1 MPAPQISTDALH
13 DGCTTLAAVGPN
25 SQHRCDGT
33 STYHKQDKRAFCAES
48 LTQNQA
54 AIKYFE
60 AAIVVFNSPAVERI
74 VMMAIWVET
83 IFPPSAWSS
92 SVPASAIGAWAVP
105 RCRSHSYGNDTVGLL
120 NLGCSKGDRRIT
132 LAGRKYYLATIQA
145 LQSDIAQ
152 PSWNT
157 LGIFAASLDL
167 MMSSLYAVVSP
178 GVDTWLHHLTGQ
190 TTLLSTR
197 STECTTPGFS
207 SFIVSHYRQLNLIR
221 GLVFRKSMPPG
232 SWDTGLDEPSQGS
245 SELMCRL
252 AIKLPALLELTDQ
265 TMKANERNDD
275 ESVRVLVSLLQL
287 ERSLSDW
294 LETWTDLQPSR
305 KQLASTRSHN
315 TTQTIPSF
323 EDSLVIG
330 MLWCL
335 LLLLH
340 ESVYDLTRRLGSK
353 IYNTT
358 RKASF
363 DKADTYAMLL
373 YQSVPHLLEQA
384 GEPLSKIL
392 AVRAPLHFAEC
403 WYNRVRDEEQVERCR
418 AHEKSLRESA
428 PHLDWDIA
436 LFWSFLSANWLI
448 DDKVH
453 TIASSR

>member
-1 MPAPQISTDALH
+1 
-13 DGCTTLAAVGPN
+13 
-25 SQHRCDGT
+25 
-33 STYHKQDKRAFCAES
+33 
-48 LTQNQA
+48 
-54 AIKYFE
+54 
-60 AAIVVFNSPAVERI
+60 
-74 VMMAIWVET
+74 MAIWVET

-92 SVPASAIGAWAVP
+92 SVPASAMGAWAVP

-120 NLGCSKGDRRIT
+120 NLGCSKGDHRIT
-132 LAGRKYYLATIQA
+132 LAGRRYYLATIQA

-178 GVDTWLHHLTGQ
+178 GVDTWLHHLAGQ
-190 TTLLSTR
+190 TKLLSTK

-221 GLVFRKSMPPG
+221 GLVFRKSMSPG
-232 SWDTGLDEPSQGS
+232 SWDIGLDEPSQGS
-245 SELMCRL
+245 SELMCRT
-252 AIKLPALLELTDQ
+252 AIKLPRLLEHSDQ
-265 TMKANERNDD
+265 IKNSCKRNDD

-287 ERSLSDW
+287 ERSLSHW

-305 KQLASTRSHN
+305 KKFVATRSHDAPRS
-315 TTQTIPSF
+315 TPSF
-323 EDSLVIG
+323 EDSLVMG
-330 MLWCL
+330 LLWCL

-340 ESVYDLTRRLGSK
+340 ESVYELTRHLGTK

-363 DKADTYAMLL
+363 DKANTYAMLL
-373 YQSVPHLLEQA
+373 YRSVPHLLEQA

-392 AVRAPLHFAEC
+392 AVRAPLHFAER
-403 WYNRVRDEEQVERCR
+403 WYSRIGKAEQAERCL
-418 AHEKSLRESA
+418 AHERSLRESA

-448 DDKVH
+448 EDNTP
-453 TIASSR
+453 TIARSS